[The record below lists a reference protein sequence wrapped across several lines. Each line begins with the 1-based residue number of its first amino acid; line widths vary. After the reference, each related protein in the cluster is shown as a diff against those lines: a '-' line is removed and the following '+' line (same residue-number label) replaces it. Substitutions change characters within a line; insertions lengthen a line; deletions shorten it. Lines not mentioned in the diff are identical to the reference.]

1 MARAK
6 RKHAPTAARKK
17 ASAPKAPVRASP
29 ANKAARSAPKI
40 ASRKGAALA
49 LDPVLLT
56 VIANRLDG
64 IVREMTNTLLRA
76 ARSAVISSARDFS
89 CCIITGDNQLLAS
102 AEGLPVHI
110 FGAHLQGANMCE
122 YHKGDIREGDAYLD
136 NDPYGGNTH
145 PADHTFLVPVF
156 IEGEHLF
163 TTVAKCHM
171 ADIGNS
177 IPSSY
182 FARAL
187 DVYEEGALVFP
198 GVRIQ
203 RDFKNEP
210 DIMRMCRARIRVP
223 EQWYGD
229 ALAALG
235 SARIAERRLKE
246 LCAKYGTRTIK
257 AFIRDWFDYS
267 ERRMAESIRRL
278 PKARI
283 ENTGRSD
290 PLEGILPD
298 GLTLKVGID
307 IDPKAATI
315 SVDLRDNPP
324 CVPCGMNTSRAAATS
339 SVVGAIFNSLE
350 KDIPRNAGSFRR
362 LSFQYAEDSVV
373 ASPVFPHSCSTATT
387 NVSERLVNITQSAF
401 AKLGDGHGLS
411 EGGTGLG
418 AGMAVL
424 SGKDHRRGDA
434 RYVNRMMLSTNG
446 GPASPT
452 ADGWVNYA
460 IPVIAGLM
468 YRDSVEIDELKHPF
482 RVESLGLVP
491 DSAGAGRFRGAPA
504 QELTYTPL
512 ENPVQVVIPC
522 DGQFAPPRGV
532 NGGHNGT
539 PGSTHLVNHN
549 GDTTK
554 LPNVVIVQL
563 QKGQV
568 LRGRDSSGGG
578 YGDPLTRD
586 PARVRID
593 VLEGWESLTKARDIY
608 GVIFVGEIDDD
619 SLTVD
624 ADATRRRRAELAA
637 MHRSAAE

>member
-1 MARAK
+1 MRSETQGEPKPNSEPKPKQKSGAGRK
-6 RKHAPTAARKK
+6 RP
-17 ASAPKAPVRASP
+17 
-29 ANKAARSAPKI
+29 
-40 ASRKGAALA
+40 ASRRLT
-49 LDPVLLT
+49 LDPVVMT

-89 CCIITGDNQLLAS
+89 CCILTGDNQLLAS

-110 FGAHLQGANMCE
+110 FGAHLQGENMHK
-122 YHKGDIREGDAYLD
+122 YHEGDIREGDAYLD

-156 IEGEHLF
+156 IDGEHLF

-182 FARAL
+182 FAKAL

-203 RDFKNEP
+203 RNYKNEP
-210 DIMRMCRARIRVP
+210 DVIRMCRARIRVP
-223 EQWYGD
+223 DQWYGD

-246 LCAKYGTRTIK
+246 LCRNTDRRRSRPSSRIGSI
-257 AFIRDWFDYS
+257 IRS
-267 ERRMAESIRRL
+267 GVRSSSIRKL
-278 PKARI
+278 PKAKI
-283 ENTGRSD
+283 INTGQSD
-290 PLEGILPD
+290 PLEGILPN
-298 GLTLKVGID
+298 GLVLKVIVD
-307 IDPKAATI
+307 IDLKQAMI
-315 SVDLRDNPP
+315 DVDLRDNPP
-324 CVPCGMNTSRAAATS
+324 CVDCGLNTSRAAATS
-339 SVVGAIFNSLE
+339 AVVGAIFNSLD

-362 LSFQYAEDSVV
+362 LSFQYADNSVV

-401 AKLGDGHGLS
+401 ARLGEGHGLA

-424 SGKDHRRGDA
+424 SGKDHRRNDA

-482 RVESLGLVP
+482 RVESLGLVA
-491 DSAGAGRFRGAPA
+491 DSPAPA
-504 QELTYTPL
+504 G
-512 ENPVQVVIPC
+512 I
-522 DGQFAPPRGV
+522 AARPRR
-532 NGGHNGT
+532 
-539 PGSTHLVNHN
+539 
-549 GDTTK
+549 K
-554 LPNVVIVQL
+554 
-563 QKGQV
+563 
-568 LRGRDSSGGG
+568 
-578 YGDPLTRD
+578 
-586 PARVRID
+586 
-593 VLEGWESLTKARDIY
+593 
-608 GVIFVGEIDDD
+608 
-619 SLTVD
+619 
-624 ADATRRRRAELAA
+624 
-637 MHRSAAE
+637 